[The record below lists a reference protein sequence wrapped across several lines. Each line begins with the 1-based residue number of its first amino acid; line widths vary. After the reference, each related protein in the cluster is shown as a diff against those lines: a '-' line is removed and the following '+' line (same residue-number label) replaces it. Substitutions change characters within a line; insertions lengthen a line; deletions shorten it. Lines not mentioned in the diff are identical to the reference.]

1 MTHTDATPSPGGP
14 SAGRAVDPAF
24 PARRGC
30 PMDPPALLGELRE
43 QAPASRVTL
52 WDGSRPWLVTRHA
65 EARQVLRDER
75 FSADS
80 SRDGFPFVSRAATAL
95 RDSPPSFIRMDPP
108 EHDRRRRMVTQ
119 EFMIKRVARLGP
131 RVERMVDGLLD
142 DMIAAGPPAD
152 LVDAFALPLPSL
164 VICELLGVPYA
175 DHAFFQDRSRVLL
188 NQHTPVEQVRAARD
202 ELSGYLR
209 DLVEEKAV
217 HPQDDLLGRLLA
229 AHPDRDELT
238 LDDTV
243 RMALLLLIAGHETT
257 ANMTAL
263 SVLDLLQHPRQWE
276 LLCADPG
283 RVAGAVEELLRH
295 QTIVHTGLPRV
306 ALADT
311 EIGGVTVRAG
321 DGVLVSLAAANR
333 DERAFPEPD
342 RLDVGRPGRRHLAFG
357 FGVHQCLGQ
366 PLARLELQ
374 IALTG
379 IVRRLPG
386 LRIAVPTGE
395 LSFRDTMAIFGLFQL
410 PVAW

>member
-1 MTHTDATPSPGGP
+1 MTHTDAVHSHNGP
-14 SAGRAVDPAF
+14 SAGHADPAF

-80 SRDGFPFVSRAATAL
+80 GRDGFPFVSPAATAL

-108 EHDRRRRMVTQ
+108 EHDRQRRMVTQ

-131 RVERMVDGLLD
+131 RVERIVDGLLD
-142 DMIAAGPPAD
+142 DMVAAGPPAD

-175 DHAFFQDRSRVLL
+175 DHGFFQDRSRVLL
-188 NQHTPVEQVRAARD
+188 NQLAPVEQVRTARD

-209 DLVEEKAV
+209 ELVEEKAAR
-217 HPQDDLLGRLLA
+217 PRDDLLSRLLTA
-229 AHPDRDELT
+229 RTERDELT
-238 LDDTV
+238 VDDTV

-306 ALADT
+306 ALADV
-311 EIGGVTVRAG
+311 EIGDITVRAG
-321 DGVLVSLAAANR
+321 EGVLVSLAAANR

-342 RLDVGRPGRRHLAFG
+342 LLDVGRPGRRHLAFG

-374 IALTG
+374 VALTG

-386 LRIAVPTGE
+386 LRIGVPAGE
-395 LSFRDTMAIFGLFQL
+395 LAFRDTMAIFGLFRL
-410 PVAW
+410 PVVW